1 MDWRSSNK
9 CASKDLDENPTF
21 DEYPYRTDLVLQWQ
35 QQQQQQQQQLDG
47 ARESAY
53 LCQVNL
59 MGVILKQTLD
69 RGTFLKKFKG
79 IMLGLSNV
87 SLNSTNS
94 TQVYW
99 KSLLNL
105 ESVGI
110 FINTVYVPTPPG
122 WPLWRATYLC
132 TILPS
137 RML

>member
-69 RGTFLKKFKG
+69 RGTFLKK
-79 IMLGLSNV
+79 I
-87 SLNSTNS
+87 
-94 TQVYW
+94 
-99 KSLLNL
+99 
-105 ESVGI
+105 
-110 FINTVYVPTPPG
+110 
-122 WPLWRATYLC
+122 
-132 TILPS
+132 
-137 RML
+137 